1 MTKSQII
8 EILNKKVDSIE
19 GITFDEL
26 ADEIL
31 ALPIEM
37 PLGTEI
43 YKKVYIK
50 SEKDLPKES
59 GLYYAHYRDVFISS
73 DKILDNRIGRII
85 WFDLR
90 PNVTWVNWDTQVE
103 WYLQPIT
110 QPNEEE
116 IIKRNK

>member
-1 MTKSQII
+1 MTKREQII
-8 EILNKKVDSIE
+8 EILEKFMPS
-19 GITFDEL
+19 FDPL
-26 ADEIL
+26 FDNCVDEIL

-37 PLGTEI
+37 PSGTEI

-73 DKILDNRIGRII
+73 DKILDNRIGGII

-90 PNVTWVNWDTQVE
+90 PNVCWVNWDTQVE